1 MISYETFKEYV
12 KEELILRLPP
22 EFAHC
27 RLAEDVIYKVNCRL
41 DALRVMPQE
50 AEKKALAVPVL
61 YYRDF
66 YPLIE
71 NGESPERVLS
81 LIAEIIAKHT
91 LPEEFVPSE
100 EVPLPLIRKD
110 DLVLELINY
119 ERNRE
124 YLKDKPHRRILDL
137 ALICRSVV
145 NTADKQV
152 YAAVI
157 DREVMKLLALSEDEL
172 FRIAQRRMKERM
184 PCKLFQVYQQ
194 LHAYTNEAFYLG
206 AVSLLQKEG
215 FRTLSARFQDDLY
228 VLPASIHELML
239 LPKQM
244 ISLANVRALL
254 RKANQE
260 ATKPE
265 DWLSDQVYLYERSSD
280 AVRLAEMEN

>member
-1 MISYETFKEYV
+1 MAQAAKLCYSSE
-12 KEELILRLPP
+12 
-22 EFAHC
+22 
-27 RLAEDVIYKVNCRL
+27 N
-41 DALRVMPQE
+41 VME
-50 AEKKALAVPVL
+50 AK
-61 YYRDF
+61 R
-66 YPLIE
+66 
-71 NGESPERVLS
+71 
-81 LIAEIIAKHT
+81 
-91 LPEEFVPSE
+91 
-100 EVPLPLIRKD
+100 
-110 DLVLELINY
+110 
-119 ERNRE
+119 
-124 YLKDKPHRRILDL
+124 
-137 ALICRSVV
+137 
-145 NTADKQV
+145 
-152 YAAVI
+152 
-157 DREVMKLLALSEDEL
+157 LLALSEDEL

>member
-1 MISYETFKEYV
+1 M
-12 KEELILRLPP
+12 
-22 EFAHC
+22 
-27 RLAEDVIYKVNCRL
+27 
-41 DALRVMPQE
+41 
-50 AEKKALAVPVL
+50 
-61 YYRDF
+61 
-66 YPLIE
+66 
-71 NGESPERVLS
+71 S

-206 AVSLLQKEG
+206 AVSLLQKEE

-260 ATKPE
+260 AIKPE
-265 DWLSDQVYLYERSSD
+265 EWLSDQVYLYERSSD